1 MLIKTRS
8 SPSLCFGDERTANLA
23 RAGFAGLCAA
33 LVRFLRR
40 YTPLRPARPA
50 LSRGHW
56 ARMTR
61 STRRGQ
67 GSASPPPAASTSTAP
82 PPATRRSTRASSANP
97 PEASGSSA
105 GGTGT
110 KSRGSTPARELRR
123 GRSRGPSVPPADLE
137 AVAEVP
143 RGRRSRRGST
153 NGLEGKGKE
162 KAVDEAEEGDE
173 TAQDVDEQPLESL
186 LEDGAE
192 AEPAVKPEPVDE
204 AIAADPSG
212 DPGAEAMEQVA
223 AVSPSAEAASHVDVD
238 KTTGTSRRDST
249 AAEDAAGGPQLVEE
263 GLPAAAVSPAVESTS
278 QLTSNAVVDDPIAR
292 SPPEVA
298 DAGANSQA
306 LLAYTSA
313 SKVVSPPPIDSSKP
327 TRSAD
332 AQNGSTEAGKA
343 GDDGAKENSAEA
355 VVVGDAE
362 NAGGVQV
369 DGEAETAGDAE
380 ASPALPVANK
390 SADQAA
396 DMSTSIEVPPSNE
409 APATTAEVETIAA
422 ADSAPAASSAP
433 SPTPVTALARA
444 TASATVSSFS
454 PAVSPAVAA
463 SGSTTPTS
471 QPKRTPPVPAGGI
484 AMPPA
489 LQAMTPKDVRKRF
502 NTHKIACVQTL
513 NVELIK
519 VANELVKEKP
529 LKQVEY
535 MPLMQRLQSN
545 LAYLTAMS
553 EINRGK
559 DSTRSSPPPPILEA
573 PPTPILGPRLAASYA
588 TLKGYFVA
596 AEKYEMQYKR
606 GLTIVPTAAPDATGI
621 NSAVKVGEPK
631 PLRSA
636 AVSATSMPALA
647 SGEVNGIVGKRTRG
661 DEPPGGP
668 GDGTEGPDAKKG
680 KLDLPTV
687 PEEEVVPAN
696 PPPSNAL
703 APPAKLVANAPSA
716 AIGFSTIPT
725 DNAARFNAPPPDA
738 AYGMSGP
745 PAVAAASS
753 AYSPAIPP
761 SSVASLTATPA
772 PPNRRSATPSQPFAT
787 PHSAPPRPTSAQ
799 SGQMYGSAM
808 PPHLQQQQAQQLQQ
822 SPTPYAALS
831 QQQQQAD
838 MRQPQTQ
845 TPQRPPS
852 AAANLPRPGSAM
864 QGQQFA
870 PQPPPALAPQQ
881 QFQPPPPRTPV
892 QQPQQVPPSAP
903 PAPTGATGV
912 GGDDRPI
919 AEQYSS
925 VQAIISAPTFRQ
937 LPPALQQQM
946 QTQAQNLLYQMQAQA
961 VAAARGGGVNQA
973 QQQRMTTPAPTGP
986 ATVASSPRNRVPSY
1000 SQSPQVAHAQVRQ
1013 ASVGV
1018 PGTQYAG
1025 SYAGSMAGS
1034 PPVMQQ
1040 LAHQQQVRP
1049 TSATS
1054 AGESSS
1060 AAFFREQ
1067 LAAQQHALRSST
1079 PAQYAP
1085 SPQQQHMYAAPSP
1098 SPHMQPARPPSTPA
1112 NYAAFGA
1119 HQRVASG
1126 QYQQQANPYYQQAA
1140 SPAHRT
1146 SRRAQL
1152 PRDRSRMVRQPQHLL
1167 LVRPAEVPER
1177 PDPASSNGLRN
1188 SINTSRCLRS
1198 SNTRSR
1204 TLPSSS
1210 SHPISL
1216 PRRLPPAALPRPP
1229 SPLRLHRCLRPL
1241 HRLRQPN
1248 NSNFLR
1254 NLRPPPRLPFPAY
1267 PSLPPPVRLP
1277 SLPARPPRLH
1287 SQQAL
1292 HRRTHSPR
1300 ARAGTRSTSARP
1312 PSVLACPARILGA
1325 IRSTRSARRR
1335 RLASP
1340 ATRAPISRWRRMTI
1354 GRVSSTFEPPSPS
1367 EVSRS
1372 HLSPI
1377 PHSYFLSIPLL
1388 LPRLMPCSSSLP

>member
-369 DGEAETAGDAE
+369 DGEASDLGKETMSTAAEEAVGQAETAGDAE

-519 VANELVKEKP
+519 C
-529 LKQVEY
+529 
-535 MPLMQRLQSN
+535 
-545 LAYLTAMS
+545 
-553 EINRGK
+553 
-559 DSTRSSPPPPILEA
+559 
-573 PPTPILGPRLAASYA
+573 
-588 TLKGYFVA
+588 
-596 AEKYEMQYKR
+596 
-606 GLTIVPTAAPDATGI
+606 
-621 NSAVKVGEPK
+621 
-631 PLRSA
+631 
-636 AVSATSMPALA
+636 
-647 SGEVNGIVGKRTRG
+647 
-661 DEPPGGP
+661 
-668 GDGTEGPDAKKG
+668 
-680 KLDLPTV
+680 
-687 PEEEVVPAN
+687 
-696 PPPSNAL
+696 
-703 APPAKLVANAPSA
+703 
-716 AIGFSTIPT
+716 
-725 DNAARFNAPPPDA
+725 
-738 AYGMSGP
+738 
-745 PAVAAASS
+745 
-753 AYSPAIPP
+753 
-761 SSVASLTATPA
+761 
-772 PPNRRSATPSQPFAT
+772 
-787 PHSAPPRPTSAQ
+787 
-799 SGQMYGSAM
+799 
-808 PPHLQQQQAQQLQQ
+808 
-822 SPTPYAALS
+822 
-831 QQQQQAD
+831 
-838 MRQPQTQ
+838 
-845 TPQRPPS
+845 
-852 AAANLPRPGSAM
+852 
-864 QGQQFA
+864 
-870 PQPPPALAPQQ
+870 
-881 QFQPPPPRTPV
+881 
-892 QQPQQVPPSAP
+892 
-903 PAPTGATGV
+903 
-912 GGDDRPI
+912 
-919 AEQYSS
+919 
-925 VQAIISAPTFRQ
+925 
-937 LPPALQQQM
+937 
-946 QTQAQNLLYQMQAQA
+946 
-961 VAAARGGGVNQA
+961 
-973 QQQRMTTPAPTGP
+973 
-986 ATVASSPRNRVPSY
+986 VPS
-1000 SQSPQVAHAQVRQ
+1000 
-1013 ASVGV
+1013 
-1018 PGTQYAG
+1018 
-1025 SYAGSMAGS
+1025 
-1034 PPVMQQ
+1034 
-1040 LAHQQQVRP
+1040 
-1049 TSATS
+1049 
-1054 AGESSS
+1054 
-1060 AAFFREQ
+1060 FF
-1067 LAAQQHALRSST
+1067 L
-1079 PAQYAP
+1079 
-1085 SPQQQHMYAAPSP
+1085 
-1098 SPHMQPARPPSTPA
+1098 
-1112 NYAAFGA
+1112 G
-1119 HQRVASG
+1119 
-1126 QYQQQANPYYQQAA
+1126 
-1140 SPAHRT
+1140 
-1146 SRRAQL
+1146 
-1152 PRDRSRMVRQPQHLL
+1152 
-1167 LVRPAEVPER
+1167 
-1177 PDPASSNGLRN
+1177 
-1188 SINTSRCLRS
+1188 
-1198 SNTRSR
+1198 RSR
-1204 TLPSSS
+1204 TSAHAILSSGSPTNSSRRSRSSRSSICRELPSV
-1210 SHPISL
+1210 
-1216 PRRLPPAALPRPP
+1216 
-1229 SPLRLHRCLRPL
+1229 PLRIT
-1241 HRLRQPN
+1241 
-1248 NSNFLR
+1248 
-1254 NLRPPPRLPFPAY
+1254 PPTL
-1267 PSLPPPVRLP
+1267 
-1277 SLPARPPRLH
+1277 
-1287 SQQAL
+1287 
-1292 HRRTHSPR
+1292 
-1300 ARAGTRSTSARP
+1300 
-1312 PSVLACPARILGA
+1312 
-1325 IRSTRSARRR
+1325 
-1335 RLASP
+1335 
-1340 ATRAPISRWRRMTI
+1340 
-1354 GRVSSTFEPPSPS
+1354 
-1367 EVSRS
+1367 
-1372 HLSPI
+1372 
-1377 PHSYFLSIPLL
+1377 
-1388 LPRLMPCSSSLP
+1388 SSLAGSCSGSSRIWHT

>member
-1 MLIKTRS
+1 
-8 SPSLCFGDERTANLA
+8 
-23 RAGFAGLCAA
+23 
-33 LVRFLRR
+33 
-40 YTPLRPARPA
+40 
-50 LSRGHW
+50 
-56 ARMTR
+56 MTR

-369 DGEAETAGDAE
+369 DGEASDLGKETMSTAAEEAVGQAETAGDAE

-463 SGSTTPTS
+463 NGSTTPTS
-471 QPKRTPPVPAGGI
+471 QPKRTPPIPAGGI

-761 SSVASLTATPA
+761 SSVASLTATAA

-787 PHSAPPRPTSAQ
+787 PQSAPPRPTSAQ

-831 QQQQQAD
+831 QQQQQTD

-870 PQPPPALAPQQ
+870 PQPPPPLAPQQ

-1025 SYAGSMAGS
+1025 SYAGSVAGS

-1098 SPHMQPARPPSTPA
+1098 SLHMQPARPPSTPA

-1140 SPAHRT
+1140 SPAQYVAA
-1146 SRRAQL
+1146 SPAQQHA
-1152 PRDRSRMVRQPQHLL
+1152 PSPAGYPVPQPQQPYQQAGTTAP
-1167 LVRPAEVPER
+1167 R
-1177 PDPASSNGLRN
+1177 SFSNG
-1188 SINTSRCLRS
+1188 S
-1198 SNTRSR
+1198 
-1204 TLPSSS
+1204 
-1210 SHPISL
+1210 
-1216 PRRLPPAALPRPP
+1216 AAAAP
-1229 SPLRLHRCLRPL
+1229 
-1241 HRLRQPN
+1241 
-1248 NSNFLR
+1248 
-1254 NLRPPPRLPFPAY
+1254 
-1267 PSLPPPVRLP
+1267 
-1277 SLPARPPRLH
+1277 
-1287 SQQAL
+1287 
-1292 HRRTHSPR
+1292 SPR
-1300 ARAGTRSTSARP
+1300 APSRGPGTPGPGQQQRPPQQYQYVPMPTQQQYAQQNFTQQQQPSNFPPQATPAGSFASSAVPSATSSMPPPPAPTATAQQQQLSSQPPASTSTALSSIP
-1312 PSVLACPARILGA
+1312 VSTAPGSTPFLTGTSASTTLATGAPSTNAFATGSSWNSVNLGTPSVGVGLPGSDPWGNPLDSLG
-1325 IRSTRSARRR
+1325 T
-1335 RLASP
+1335 
-1340 ATRAPISRWRRMTI
+1340 
-1354 GRVSSTFEPPSPS
+1354 SSTTGITGNSSTDISMAADDDWES
-1367 EVSRS
+1367 
-1372 HLSPI
+1372 
-1377 PHSYFLSIPLL
+1377 FLNL
-1388 LPRLMPCSSSLP
+1388 